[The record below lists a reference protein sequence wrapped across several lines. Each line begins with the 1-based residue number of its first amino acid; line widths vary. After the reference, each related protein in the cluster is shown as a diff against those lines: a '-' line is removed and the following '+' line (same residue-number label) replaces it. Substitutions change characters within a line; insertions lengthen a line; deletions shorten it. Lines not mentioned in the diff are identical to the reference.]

1 MFKKDKSFALKTLN
15 LVLLFAISCLV
26 VSLINAIFE
35 AIYPGTFMADIPNVD
50 LDYVYHV
57 DHIRPIF
64 EKLIPLVVHVV
75 ALFVINKAKV
85 FNKKKPVGL
94 EIVTCVSTLIVVFLL
109 GGIASGVIMY
119 PWSITNN
126 ENLVFIAIAIII
138 ALMPVVARL
147 LNIFPKSQNAWLGVI
162 GAGLMITVTSIVCAI
177 VAELTVQFLFRNSD
191 AVARFMYTSII
202 LFIISSV
209 ALYVVKNIS
218 EKSSK

>member
-26 VSLINAIFE
+26 VSLINAIFD
-35 AIYPGTFMADIPNVD
+35 AIYPGAFMADMPNVD
-50 LDYVYHV
+50 WDYVYHAG
-57 DHIRPIF
+57 HIQPIF
-64 EKLIPLVVHVV
+64 EILILLVVHVI
-75 ALFVINKAKV
+75 ALFVINKVKV

-94 EIVTCVSTLIVVFLL
+94 EIVTCVSTLMVVFLL
-109 GGIASGVIMY
+109 GVIASGIIMD
-119 PWSITNN
+119 PLSITNSD
-126 ENLVFIAIAIII
+126 NLAFIAVSIII

-147 LNIFPKSQNAWLGVI
+147 LNIFPKGQNAWLGVI

>member
-15 LVLLFAISCLV
+15 LILLFAIGCLV
-26 VSLINAIFE
+26 VLLIDAIFE
-35 AIYPGTFMADIPNVD
+35 AIYPGAFIADTPNVD
-50 LDYVYHV
+50 WSYIYHV

-64 EKLIPLVVHVV
+64 EILIPLVVHVI
-75 ALFVINKAKV
+75 ALFVINKTKV

-109 GGIASGVIMY
+109 GGIASGIIMD
-119 PWSITNN
+119 PRSIANSD
-126 ENLVFIAIAIII
+126 NLIFIAISIII
-138 ALMPVVARL
+138 ALMPVVAQL
-147 LNIFPKSQNAWLGVI
+147 LNIFPKGQNAWLGVI

-202 LFIISSV
+202 LFVISSV

-218 EKSSK
+218 EKSSN

>member
-15 LVLLFAISCLV
+15 LILLFAISCLV

-35 AIYPGTFMADIPNVD
+35 AIYPGAFMADIPNVD
-50 LDYVYHV
+50 WDYVYHV

-64 EKLIPLVVHVV
+64 ERLILLVVHVV

-94 EIVTCVSTLIVVFLL
+94 EIVTCVSTLTVVFLL
-109 GGIASGVIMY
+109 GGIVSGIIMD
-119 PWSITNN
+119 PWSIANSG
-126 ENLVFIAIAIII
+126 NLIFIAISIII
-138 ALMPVVARL
+138 ALMPVVAQL
-147 LNIFPKSQNAWLGVI
+147 LNIFPKGQNAWLGVI
-162 GAGLMITVTSIVCAI
+162 GAGLMITATSIVCAI
-177 VAELTVQFLFRNSD
+177 VAELTEQFLFRNSD
-191 AVARFMYTSII
+191 AVARFMCTSII
-202 LFIISSV
+202 LFVISSA